1 MLLRLRAR
9 AAASAAASTATC
21 SLRLLTGL
29 LRLLL
34 GPALWLLSLLL
45 LLLRPLRLLL
55 LFLLRLLSGLLLA
68 TLALSRA
75 IAARGTFFA
84 RASVVAARLSRPLF
98 EVADFPL
105 HVPAGLL
112 LLLGAR
118 FVMAAVGASFPPL
131 GICALAGRAED

>member
-1 MLLRLRAR
+1 LLLRLRAR
-9 AAASAAASTATC
+9 AATSASATTATC
-21 SLRLLTGL
+21 SLCLLARL

-34 GPALWLLSLLL
+34 RPALLLLLSL

-55 LFLLRLLSGLLLA
+55 LLLRLLSLLLA
-68 TLALSRA
+68 ALTLPLTIASRRA
-75 IAARGTFFA
+75 FFA
-84 RASVVAARLSRPLF
+84 RAAFGPARLSRPLF
-98 EVADFPL
+98 KVADFPL

-118 FVMAAVGASFPPL
+118 FIMAAVGAPFPPL